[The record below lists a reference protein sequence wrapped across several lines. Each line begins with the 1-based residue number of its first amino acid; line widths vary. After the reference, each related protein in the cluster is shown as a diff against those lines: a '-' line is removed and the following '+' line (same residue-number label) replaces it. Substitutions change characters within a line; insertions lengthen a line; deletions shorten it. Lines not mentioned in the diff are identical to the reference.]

1 MIITRSIPYPSK
13 RKKKKLHRRFQ
24 RNGVEHWP
32 DVDTKVDVEQ
42 TVVDCFLTV
51 NADQRKRKH
60 NGCYEALRL
69 LYTERKITKGDFDLL
84 YPLPR
89 VSLPERQ
96 EELFS

>member
-42 TVVDCFLTV
+42 TVVDCFSYGERRPKET
-51 NADQRKRKH
+51 
-60 NGCYEALRL
+60 EA
-69 LYTERKITKGDFDLL
+69 
-84 YPLPR
+84 
-89 VSLPERQ
+89 
-96 EELFS
+96 